1 MSFFSKFKA
10 STNHRLSNQSASQ
23 PVTSEVTPAAGESDK
38 KKAAINSIFA
48 VKKST
53 PNSRNGHSPAPTS
66 GGGKAVPVRES
77 LVPVPV
83 KVEVKTEPTILRRLD
98 GRPILMCRIP
108 LR

>member
-1 MSFFSKFKA
+1 MTFLLKA
-10 STNHRLSNQSASQ
+10 STNHHLSNRSASQ
-23 PVTSEVTPAAGESDK
+23 PVASEVTPAEESAQ
-38 KKAAINSIFA
+38 KKAAISRIFP

-66 GGGKAVPVRES
+66 GGGKAVQVRES
-77 LVPVPV
+77 LVPV

-108 LR
+108 FRY